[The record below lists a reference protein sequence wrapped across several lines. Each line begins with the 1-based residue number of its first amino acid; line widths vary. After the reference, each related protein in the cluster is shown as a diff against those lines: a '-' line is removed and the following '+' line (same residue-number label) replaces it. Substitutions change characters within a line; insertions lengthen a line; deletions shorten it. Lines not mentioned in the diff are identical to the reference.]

1 MRANP
6 AKCSLCALQT
16 SRVVRMV
23 AKSREGMASAV
34 TFLGLAQQAKQNDTL
49 PELQKLIKLKEE
61 LGELSAPDEARYKSL
76 MRASEQ
82 QILKVGARRTTP
94 RTAAVTSC
102 CCSN

>member
-1 MRANP
+1 
-6 AKCSLCALQT
+6 
-16 SRVVRMV
+16 MV